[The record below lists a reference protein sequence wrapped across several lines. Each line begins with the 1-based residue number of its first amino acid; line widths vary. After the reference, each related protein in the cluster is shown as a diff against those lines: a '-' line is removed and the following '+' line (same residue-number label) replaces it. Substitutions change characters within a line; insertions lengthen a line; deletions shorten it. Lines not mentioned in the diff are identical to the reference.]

1 MGYFPVRY
9 DSRVVIYEHKMFIR
23 LATGL
28 QFTVLFY
35 HPAAVVLSPMDTIY
49 VLPFLIFSYWNY
61 LSLDCDIP
69 RKKIELNPK
78 REARI
83 GPPFKK

>member
-1 MGYFPVRY
+1 MGYFSVRY

-49 VLPFLIFSYWNY
+49 VLPF
-61 LSLDCDIP
+61 
-69 RKKIELNPK
+69 
-78 REARI
+78 
-83 GPPFKK
+83 